1 MIMIVIHQ
9 LVVMVMFNNHGD
21 VKRRKTLAVDDEL
34 TTSAVLK
41 IKAMPSSSEQ
51 GHGSKIT

>member
-1 MIMIVIHQ
+1 MIMIAIHQ
-9 LVVMVMFNNHGD
+9 LGVMVMFNNHGD